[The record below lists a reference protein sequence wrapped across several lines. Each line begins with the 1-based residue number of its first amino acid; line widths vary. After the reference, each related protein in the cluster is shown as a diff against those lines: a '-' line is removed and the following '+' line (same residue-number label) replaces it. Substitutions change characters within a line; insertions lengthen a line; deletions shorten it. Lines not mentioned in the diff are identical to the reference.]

1 MDKLLRI
8 NCRNV
13 KLISGYI
20 EVWASDDDDVLD
32 GVDCVVCRT

>member
-8 NCRNV
+8 NFRNV
-13 KLISGYI
+13 KLISGYV

-32 GVDCVVCRT
+32 RVVCVCM